1 MAVSVVSVLQ
11 PRTWQQQTI
20 SQSAAGKRGGKRHV
34 DCKSERLLL
43 PGAPDPSAVGNR

>member
-20 SQSAAGKRGGKRHV
+20 SQSAAGKRGGKRRG
-34 DCKSERLLL
+34 CKSERLLL